1 MMRKP
6 CLCEKSQIYWLG
18 PVLGAVLASGFY
30 WLMIKL
36 EYETAN
42 PGQDFNQEEK
52 EHFDPKAHKSA
63 PAVSFGPS
71 EVLAHEKY
79 EGSDN
84 MTERTADTEYY
95 DPVGAK
101 ASPGSHTAGL
111 GNHTAAQE
119 TGKGPKKK
127 DERSPAQ
134 VSGTTNGA
142 SSNAYAAGPSVESG
156 SSLRR

>member
-1 MMRKP
+1 MRA
-6 CLCEKSQIYWLG
+6 SQIYWLG
-18 PVLGAVLASGFY
+18 PLLGAVIASGFY
-30 WLMIKL
+30 WLMKKL

-71 EVLAHEKY
+71 EVLSHEKH

-84 MTERTADTEYY
+84 MTNRTADTEYY
-95 DPVGAK
+95 DPDGVK
-101 ASPGSHTAGL
+101 ASPGSRTADL
-111 GNHTAAQE
+111 GSHSTVQD
-119 TGKGPKKK
+119 TVKGSI
-127 DERSPAQ
+127 DNDGHSPAKE
-134 VSGTTNGA
+134 VSGTTIGE

-156 SSLRR
+156 YRT